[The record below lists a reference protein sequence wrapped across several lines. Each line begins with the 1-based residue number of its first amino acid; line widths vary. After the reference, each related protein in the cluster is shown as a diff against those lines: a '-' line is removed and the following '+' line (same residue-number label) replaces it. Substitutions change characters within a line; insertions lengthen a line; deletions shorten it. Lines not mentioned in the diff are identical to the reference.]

1 MAFTGTDR
9 TAITEYPTQNPRQP
23 LARQISP
30 ATLRYGVTLSAPKGT
45 A

>member
-23 LARQISP
+23 LARQISRT
-30 ATLRYGVTLSAPKGT
+30 TLRYGVTLSVPKGT